1 MQQVFMSDLIS
12 YIGKKVKDFAVTPI
26 RGELVIIFDDNTAL
40 WFHKKPYAIGSVR
53 EMERRDE
60 KNQKIENEQI

>member
-53 EMERRDE
+53 EIESRDRTKER
-60 KNQKIENEQI
+60 KKGSK

>member
-1 MQQVFMSDLIS
+1 
-12 YIGKKVKDFAVTPI
+12 
-26 RGELVIIFDDNTAL
+26 VIIFDDNTAL

>member
-1 MQQVFMSDLIS
+1 MIKMKKECDLNMEVDLKS
-12 YIGKKVKDFAVTPI
+12 CIGKKVKDFVSTTI
-26 RGELVIIFDDNTAL
+26 KNEFVIIFDDNTAL

-60 KNQKIENEQI
+60 KN